1 MSSWLYMF
9 FWENNKHEN
18 AINNMMLVFQL
29 LLKTY
34 SFWTTRIHR
43 GKLSWILIIL
53 IFNKLSQTIHIPLD
67 KQTRQNGCFDD
78 LFFHSILKTKEEI
91 YLQKE
96 ECKKCH
102 SQHFS
107 SRSEKYCNGK
117 FFLKLKYVIDNTFFK
132 SCV

>member
-43 GKLSWILIIL
+43 GKLSWIRIIL
-53 IFNKLSQTIHIPLD
+53 IFNKLSKTIHIPLE
-67 KQTRQNGCFDD
+67 KLTRQNGCFDD
-78 LFFHSILKTKEEI
+78 LFLHYLLKQRKKYIYKRKNVINVILNTFQADLKNTAMGI
-91 YLQKE
+91 
-96 ECKKCH
+96 
-102 SQHFS
+102 
-107 SRSEKYCNGK
+107 
-117 FFLKLKYVIDNTFFK
+117 FLKLKYVIDNTFFK